1 MIDVKL
7 IRTNPNLVRDNLKRR
22 SDPEKLML
30 LEEFIEADKNWRL
43 LQTQI
48 NELRR
53 KRNEL
58 SAGIAKLKKEG

>member
-7 IRTNPNLVRDNLKRR
+7 IRTNPDLVRDNLKRR

-30 LEEFIEADKNWRL
+30 LEEFIEADKNWRF

-58 SAGIAKLKKEG
+58 SAENR